1 MPHTNFLEGR
11 ALATAA
17 VAVLVLCGLLFG
29 GCASTTLQAQ
39 WTDPRF
45 AGQSLRGA
53 KVLVVCTASA
63 AAIKRLCQDQL
74 AAQVAAAAATPV
86 ALPDADH
93 LTTEGG
99 QITDNGFAAARR
111 AGAKAILV
119 SIITPDTTVVHP
131 GPTVG
136 FGLGGFRG
144 TGGWHRSSGIG
155 AGVGV
160 SVPVGAERIQ
170 TAYAANMTLTD
181 VDTGRLM
188 WTSTVTTP
196 ASQDV
201 TAQVNKLAKAGV
213 EAAQQAGVL

>member
-1 MPHTNFLEGR
+1 MPHTNFQGR
-11 ALATAA
+11 ARAAA
-17 VAVLVLCGLLFG
+17 VVTLLALCGLLFG
-29 GCASTTLQAQ
+29 GCASTTIQAQ

-45 AGQSLRGA
+45 TGQSLHGA
-53 KVLVVCTASA
+53 KVLVVCDASA
-63 AAIKRLCQDQL
+63 AAITRICQDQL

-86 ALPDADH
+86 VASDVDH
-93 LTTEGG
+93 LMAEGG
-99 QITDNGFAAARR
+99 QITDNVFTAARR
-111 AGAKAILV
+111 AGAKAIWV
-119 SIITPDTTVVHP
+119 AIITPDATVVRP
-131 GPTVG
+131 SPIVG

-155 AGVGV
+155 TGVGL
-160 SVPVGAERIQ
+160 SVPVGTERIH

-188 WTSTVTTP
+188 WSSTVTTP

-213 EAAQQAGVL
+213 EAAQQAGIF

>member
-1 MPHTNFLEGR
+1 MSHTNFLAGR

-39 WTDPRF
+39 WIDPHF
-45 AGQSLRGA
+45 TGQSSRGA

-63 AAIKRLCQDQL
+63 TAIKHICLDQL
-74 AAQVAAAAATPV
+74 AAQVAAATATPV
-86 ALPDADH
+86 VSPDTDH
-93 LTTEGG
+93 LTSENG

-119 SIITPDTTVVHP
+119 SIITPDATVVRP

-160 SVPVGAERIQ
+160 ERIQ
-170 TAYAANMTLTD
+170 TAYAAHMTLTD

-213 EAAQQAGVL
+213 EAAQQAGIL